1 MTHTRHVVG
10 LIALLLVGLY
20 VVTAYAV
27 VGPSSITDNSGSLT
41 VKDFEPTDSGFV
53 QAIKVVEDNDG
64 DSLQVNSITIKN
76 NATAPL
82 ADAGDIDKIE
92 IYQLASIGGANPT
105 SAECEALGAA
115 DKRGETTDIAAFN
128 SASGVTI
135 SLAGATI
142 SNNDTDWFCVK
153 IITKSGL
160 TPGRNIK
167 SRFLSA
173 SGIDPSG
180 VGGSWSGGTAGD
192 AGTFVTKA
200 SGPSAVTDQTTSGQS
215 LASGQTK
222 LVQVVQVKD
231 NAADMNTAAITLSSL
246 VITNLGT
253 AVFGTDINRIE
264 VYKASGVGNC
274 DTSVPVTDDTFVGSL
289 DIFGTP
295 SSVTV
300 TLVGATVPDDS
311 SGVDF
316 CIHARVTST
325 PGRTIQFRTT
335 VNHVENSIPG
345 SAGPV
350 DAANASVIEAAGF
363 ETFQVLGSFTPPA
376 TITSG
381 ETNVAVLKV
390 QAKDGTSGD
399 VNNQPLKVTS
409 ITINNL
415 GTATL
420 GGDITNIKIICTGGS
435 NTECDS
441 NDVIVN
447 QNYPTPATFPQTF
460 SGLDV
465 DINDNDD
472 VTFEVQVT
480 ISSTPGNTIQLTFAL
495 SGTEGTL
502 GSFTQGPV
510 NHSQVTT
517 IASGIGCEGLTDLN
531 IGPATI
537 ASGSTDVVVQ
547 NIKCEDNDGNTGAS
561 GAIVVNSITI
571 TNLGTANGGDIAK
584 IQYGTCNNDACT
596 LFTPAGGADSATGP
610 ITFPLTLDGN
620 DITISDNTTQ
630 RIGIRVDVSSTI
642 GNTIQ
647 LQTTLNVTEASQ
659 TITQGPVNDGTASTI
674 VGGANRGCEAVT
686 DLNVNAGSIPSGT
699 SAIVQ
704 RLVCADSDG
713 TADGNTVLI
722 TQVNVRNLGTAV
734 GGPSGDVNKIEIV
747 RMDTNAVV
755 GSTTN
760 TANFATPTGVNIPV
774 SVTVPD
780 EGSVELGVRVFVT
793 STPGRTI
800 QLRTTLRMFE
810 GGVGPFLKS
819 ADDGTPETI
828 AAPAACPTVVQGAP
842 AAGQIGVFQATPAT
856 LRFTSA
862 GPDGTGQ
869 LKTIRVRVQNSS
881 SIDITVEDITEQL
894 GEIVVVEGVTP
905 ILPRTVKKNTSVT
918 FFVKVRGPDVGP
930 FPQTA
935 TRPYVDVTI
944 NCGGPTATQPARK
957 LALPLEVKE
966 IRAEQRGELLSF
978 RVLGSGVQELGVQL
992 FSLSGQLI
1000 ADHRTSGAT
1009 LTVPALT
1016 AQGQRLAKGVYLY
1029 VVTVRGW
1036 DGQVIRSEIRKIV
1049 VK

>member
-20 VVTAYAV
+20 VVTAYAAT
-27 VGPSSITDNSGSLT
+27 GPSSITDNSSALT
-41 VKDFEPTDSGFV
+41 VKDFEPGDSGFV

-64 DSLQVNSITIKN
+64 DDLQVNSITIKN
-76 NATAPL
+76 SASAPL

-92 IYQLASIGGANPT
+92 IYR
-105 SAECEALGAA
+105 A
-115 DKRGETTDIAAFN
+115 DDNACTTNVDLSGSTTDIAAFN
-128 SASGVTI
+128 SASGVTV
-135 SLAGATI
+135 SLTA
-142 SNNDTDWFCVK
+142 NNTVPNNSTRYFCVK

-173 SGIDPSG
+173 SGIDPDTGISFP
-180 VGGSWSGGTAGD
+180 WLGGTPGE
-192 AGTFVTKA
+192 GSQFVTKA
-200 SGPSAVTDQTTSGQS
+200 SGFKVVADATPSGQKS
-215 LASGQTK
+215 VAPGGQVFAQIIKVADETASAP
-222 LVQVVQVKD
+222 D
-231 NAADMNTAAITLSSL
+231 FNTL
-246 VITNLGT
+246 
-253 AVFGTDINRIE
+253 
-264 VYKASGVGNC
+264 
-274 DTSVPVTDDTFVGSL
+274 
-289 DIFGTP
+289 
-295 SSVTV
+295 SVTV
-300 TLVGATVPDDS
+300 
-311 SGVDF
+311 
-316 CIHARVTST
+316 
-325 PGRTIQFRTT
+325 
-335 VNHVENSIPG
+335 N
-345 SAGPV
+345 
-350 DAANASVIEAAGF
+350 
-363 ETFQVLGSFTPPA
+363 
-376 TITSG
+376 
-381 ETNVAVLKV
+381 
-390 QAKDGTSGD
+390 
-399 VNNQPLKVTS
+399 S
-409 ITINNL
+409 ITIDNL
-415 GTATL
+415 GTATPADVASIQIFNCGTASDCSGSPSL
-420 GGDITNIKIICTGGS
+420 MGTSTVSSFPVTIPLVAS
-435 NTECDS
+435 NTFADDS
-441 NDVIVN
+441 TERYIGVR
-447 QNYPTPATFPQTF
+447 
-460 SGLDV
+460 
-465 DINDNDD
+465 
-472 VTFEVQVT
+472 VTV
-480 ISSTPGNTIQLTFAL
+480 SSTPGHTFRLRSTLNVTENPSVGSVTTGNIDVPTGRETIIEVAGFETVADCSAFTPPAALTPGDTGKVVQCITLTDSDANTNGLTIKQIQIQQLGSALGNPDIDKIEYGTCNNDGSGFTQKGFQNAPFTFPVTIDGTDV
-495 SGTEGTL
+495 SVSDNGTENICVRVDINASAVAGRTINFTSNL
-502 GSFTQGPV
+502 TVTEGSSPDLIQSRSMPSTV
-510 NHSQVTT
+510 N
-517 IASGIGCEGLTDLN
+517 IASGIGCEVLTDSN

-537 ASGSTDVVVQ
+537 ASGTTGTIVQTVTCTDS
-547 NIKCEDNDGNTGAS
+547 DGNTAG
-561 GAIVVNSITI
+561 ITVNSITVGQ
-571 TNLGTANGGDIAK
+571 LGTAVPGDDITK
-584 IQYGTCNNDACT
+584 IEVDGPSSACDGTKT
-596 LFTPAGGADSATGP
+596 LTSAD
-610 ITFPLTLDGN
+610 TFPVTFNFAGCTIGDN
-620 DITISDNTTQ
+620 DSGAFAIK
-630 RIGIRVDVSSTI
+630 VDVSSTI
-642 GNTIQ
+642 GRTIQ
-647 LQTTLNVTEASQ
+647 TQVTLNVTEAGQ
-659 TITQGPVNDGTASTI
+659 TITQGPVNDGTPSTI
-674 VGGANRGCEAVT
+674 IAGANKGCEAVT

-713 TADGNTVLI
+713 DSSTVLI
-722 TQVNVRNLGTAV
+722 TQVNVRNLGDAV
-734 GGPSGDVNKIEIV
+734 GGPGGDVNKIEIV

-760 TANFATPTGVNIPV
+760 TANFATSTGVNIPV

-780 EGSVELGVRVFVT
+780 DGSVELGVRVYVT

-842 AAGQIGVFQATPAT
+842 AVGQIGVFQATPAT
-856 LRFTSA
+856 LTFTNA

-869 LKTIRVRVQNSS
+869 LKTIRVRVQNRS

-905 ILPRTVKKNTSVT
+905 ILPRTVRKNTSVT

-935 TRPYVDVTI
+935 TRPYVDVNI